1 MATTTVFG
9 VPHYYQLTNEG
20 EAPPL
25 VFIHGWL
32 LSHRYWQPLIDG
44 LSIDYPCLSYDLR
57 GFGESR
63 HGLEHHIPGIPAA
76 AQWWGAS
83 ASPYGLGAYARD
95 LAALLEQLNLGPVWL
110 VGHSLGGSVALWMA
124 HCYPQLVQGVVCL
137 NAGGGLYL
145 DREFQ
150 QFRQAGQYIVG
161 WRRPWL
167 GRLPLL
173 PLLLTRMMVHQPLDY
188 RWGRDRCL
196 DLLQADPA
204 AALGSLLE
212 STTEAEVHL
221 LPRLVATLKQPTYF
235 IAGRQDQVMNLR
247 YVHHLAGYLQ
257 GGCPGELPVIE
268 IENCG
273 HLAML
278 EQPQM
283 VTQALRSILKTH
295 CFNSERADRNGEKD
309 SQFCQG

>member
-9 VPHYYQLTNEG
+9 VPHYYQLTSG
-20 EAPPL
+20 GAASPL

-32 LSHRYWQPLIDG
+32 LSHRYWQLLIDE
-44 LSIDYPCLSYDLR
+44 LHAERPCLAYDLR

-63 HGLEHHIPGIPAA
+63 YDLENYEPGIPAA
-76 AQWWGAS
+76 AKGWGAS
-83 ASPYGLGAYARD
+83 ESPYGLGAYARD
-95 LAALLEQLNLGPVWL
+95 LAALLEQLHLGPVWL
-110 VGHSLGGSVALWMA
+110 MGHSLGGSVALWMA
-124 HCYPQLVQGVVCL
+124 HCYPHLVQGVVCL
-137 NAGGGLYL
+137 NAGGGIYL

-150 QFRQAGQYIVG
+150 QFRQAGQYIVS

-167 GRLPLL
+167 ARSPLL
-173 PLLLTRMMVHQPLDY
+173 PLLLTRMMVHQPLAY

-204 AALGSLLE
+204 AALGTLLA

-221 LPRLVATLKQPTYF
+221 LPRLVAALNQPVYF

-247 YVHHLAGYLQ
+247 YVHHLASYLQ
-257 GGCPGELPVIE
+257 DARQGKLPVIE
-268 IENCG
+268 LENCG

-278 EQPQM
+278 EQPHR
-283 VTQALRSILKTH
+283 VVQALQTILKTPLLQTKQ
-295 CFNSERADRNGEKD
+295 S
-309 SQFCQG
+309 